1 MVQVVPARSHAVC
14 PLWAR
19 LLAILSK
26 SITIAIAIVAVKSI
40 ADSDSDNGRQKY
52 RDSDSDT
59 DSDTFNGTMNMKSTD
74 YRGKRGEG
82 GGRRLLLAQL
92 VN

>member
-1 MVQVVPARSHAVC
+1 MRFSSG
-14 PLWAR
+14 
-19 LLAILSK
+19 LLTILSK
-26 SITIAIAIVAVKSI
+26 SIAIAIAIAAVKSI
-40 ADSDSDNGRQKY
+40 ADSDSDNSRQKY
-52 RDSDSDT
+52 RDSDT